1 MRRARIEEIIERAAY
16 QQHQHRRKYP
26 HCYSQF
32 SPSARHFVARH
43 DISSELSIT
52 ASKDN
57 HMAYTHHELKHK
69 TLAELRDIA
78 KDIDHEA
85 LQGYTQLNKEHLVVA
100 MCKAL
105 NIDIHEHHEVVGVD
119 KAAIK
124 LRIKAL
130 KAKRDAA
137 ISAHDHKQLKVARR
151 SIHRLKR
158 QIHKATV

>member
-1 MRRARIEEIIERAAY
+1 
-16 QQHQHRRKYP
+16 
-26 HCYSQF
+26 
-32 SPSARHFVARH
+32 
-43 DISSELSIT
+43 
-52 ASKDN
+52 
-57 HMAYTHHELKHK
+57 MAYTHNELKHK

-78 KDIDHEA
+78 KDIEHEA
-85 LQGYTQLNKEHLVVA
+85 VQGYTQLNKEHLVVA
-100 MCKAL
+100 LCKAL
-105 NIDIHEHHEVVGVD
+105 NIEMHEHHEVVGVD

-137 ISAHDHKQLKVARR
+137 VTAHDHKQLKVARR